1 MTQTCVRV
9 DDVVGA
15 GVCGGDDTSSK
26 PLPLFFAIFACEV
39 VGLFFTLFF
48 RNSSS
53 LKNLQ
58 VGIFMLPEP
67 DLFLSLIFFQ
77 AAVKTIHLVFPSS
90 FQRKKLFEKM
100 TFKLETSFPFF

>member
-67 DLFLSLIFFQ
+67 DLFLSLIFF
-77 AAVKTIHLVFPSS
+77 SS
-90 FQRKKLFEKM
+90 
-100 TFKLETSFPFF
+100 SG